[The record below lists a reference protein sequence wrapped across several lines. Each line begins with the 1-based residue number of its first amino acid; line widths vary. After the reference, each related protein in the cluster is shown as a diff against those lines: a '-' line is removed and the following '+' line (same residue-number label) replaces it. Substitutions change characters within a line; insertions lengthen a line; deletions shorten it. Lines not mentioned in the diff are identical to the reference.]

1 VRSETISVEVK
12 VDRYEGRPVSQKLF
26 GTDGVRGP
34 ANTEPI
40 TSTSAL
46 RLMSAAAAVLAG
58 NEERPRAIVGRD
70 TRASGEMLESAIAA
84 GLTANGVNVILAGVI
99 PTPAVAYFTT
109 THDAAFGVVIS
120 ASHNPFNDNG
130 IKFFGG
136 DGYKVSGLVEAA
148 IEAEYFQPTARPLRT
163 GRSIGRI
170 NRLTDAPEQYAAFA
184 VNTFP
189 KDLSLSGTKIVVDTA
204 NGAAYQTTPLVLTRL
219 GASVDLHFA
228 SPNGWNINERC
239 GSTHP
244 STLSQK
250 IKESGATL
258 GLAHDGDADRLLF
271 CDETGDPL
279 DGDELLAIAAIDL
292 LSHDKLKSRTLVT
305 TIMSNF
311 GLDHLLD
318 QNGGKVLRT
327 EVGDRHV
334 IDAMV
339 RHHLNLGG
347 EQSGHLIFRDFITT
361 GDGLVAALQILAVVS
376 RTKKPLSE
384 LRQVL
389 KKLPQLKR
397 DMRVLEKTP
406 IDQFPSL
413 AKLLSESE
421 SQLVGKGRILL
432 RYSGTE
438 PKIRLL
444 VEGPEPSILERI
456 ADRIVA
462 EVTRNLGA

>member
-1 VRSETISVEVK
+1 M
-12 VDRYEGRPVSQKLF
+12 G
-26 GTDGVRGP
+26 
-34 ANTEPI
+34 
-40 TSTSAL
+40 
-46 RLMSAAAAVLAG
+46 AAVAVLAR
-58 NEERPRAIVGRD
+58 NEEHPRAIVGCD
-70 TRASGEMLESAIAA
+70 TRASSEMLESAIAA
-84 GLTANGVNVILAGVI
+84 GLTANGVNVILAGII
-99 PTPAVAYFTT
+99 PTPAVAYLTA
-109 THDAAFGVVIS
+109 THGAALGVVIS

-136 DGYKVSGLVEAA
+136 DGYKVSDPIEAA
-148 IEAEYFQPTARPLRT
+148 IEAEYFQPTTRLLRT

-170 NRLTDAPEQYAAFA
+170 SRLTNAPEQYAAFA
-184 VNTFP
+184 ANTFP
-189 KDLSLSGTKIVVDTA
+189 KDLSLSGIKIVVDTA
-204 NGAAYQTTPLVLTRL
+204 NGAAYQTTPLVLNRL
-219 GASVDLHFA
+219 GATVDLHFA
-228 SPNGWNINERC
+228 SPDGWNINEGC

-244 STLSQK
+244 TTLSQK
-250 IKESGATL
+250 VKGSGATL

-279 DGDELLAIAAIDL
+279 DGDELLAIAAVDL
-292 LSHDKLKSRTLVT
+292 LSRHELKSRTLVT

-327 EVGDRHV
+327 DVGDRHV

-339 RHHLNLGG
+339 RNCLNLGG

-389 KKLPQLKR
+389 KKLPQLQR
-397 DMRVLEKTP
+397 NICVLEKTP
-406 IDQFPSL
+406 IDQLPSL

-421 SQLVGKGRILL
+421 AQLGDKGRILL

-438 PKIRLL
+438 SKIRLL
-444 VEGPEPSILERI
+444 VEGPEPTILERI
-456 ADRIVA
+456 ADKVTA
-462 EVTRNLGA
+462 EITRDLRA